1 MASVIFVFSNL
12 KQISLVGKPNHQRP
26 IEEGIL
32 GNIVQFSQVD
42 SLQNHTQ
49 NLFCV
54 FYGVVIKSI
63 LFHMDNSSP
72 TPFYPPL
79 ICNATFVSHYISL
92 YILFWNIYFVPL
104 LFVDFCVT
112 ALQF

>member
-1 MASVIFVFSNL
+1 MHELQETLTNINLQRVSMASVIFVFSNL

-54 FYGVVIKSI
+54 FYGVVIK
-63 LFHMDNSSP
+63 
-72 TPFYPPL
+72 
-79 ICNATFVSHYISL
+79 
-92 YILFWNIYFVPL
+92 IYFVPYG
-104 LFVDFCVT
+104 
-112 ALQF
+112 